1 MKRRPF
7 TLIELLVVIAI
18 IAILASMLLPA
29 LSKAREKA
37 RTISCASRLKQH
49 GLACAMYEGDN
60 DDRFPVNST
69 YVYES
74 FAPTG
79 PAPSDTNR
87 CFWRYAIYPYVN
99 DWNVFLCPTGSQSDP
114 SKISN
119 QMLTGYGLN
128 SNIQGQATGSYKM
141 KSELIL
147 ISDSK
152 HWQTNSGNQG
162 WGVAFANEC
171 QVACNAGRRI
181 EANTR
186 HLGSNVAYA
195 DGHVKWSGYRELEAM
210 MNSATDAALHFK
222 NQ

>member
-37 RTISCASRLKQH
+37 RTISCAARMKQH
-49 GLACAMYEGDN
+49 GLACAMYIGDN
-60 DDRFPVNST
+60 KDRFPVNAT
-69 YVYES
+69 YVYEQFS
-74 FAPTG
+74 PTG
-79 PAPSDTNR
+79 PTPPDTNR
-87 CFWRYAIYPYVN
+87 CFWRYATYPYVG
-99 DWNVFLCPTGSQSDP
+99 DWQVFLCPTGSGSDP

-128 SNIQGQATGSYKM
+128 SNIQGQASGNYKQP
-141 KSELIL
+141 SELYL
-147 ISDSK
+147 MGDSK
-152 HWQTNSGNQG
+152 HWQLNSGNQG
-162 WGVAFANEC
+162 WGLPFANVC
-171 QVACNAGRRI
+171 AAACNTDRRT

-186 HLGSNVAYA
+186 HVGSNVAYG
-195 DGHVKWSGYRELEAM
+195 DGHVKFSGYKELEAV
-210 MNSATDAALHFK
+210 MNNPIDRDLHYK